1 MTRYWPQGL
10 AIETWGDDDTPLGFV
25 WQGAPHRI
33 VEVCNRWRMHT
44 RWWNPEKTV
53 WREYWKVA
61 TDDGWLCLL
70 FYDRLREG
78 WRLARIYD

>member
-10 AIETWGDDDTPLGFV
+10 AIEIWGDDDAPLGFF
-25 WQGAPHRI
+25 WQGTPRHI

-44 RWWNPEKTV
+44 RWWEPEKAV

-61 TDDGWLCLL
+61 TDDGLLCLL
-70 FYDRLREG
+70 FYDRLRDR
-78 WRLARIYD
+78 WRSGPDL